1 MRVLR
6 DLLRDG
12 GIHNKNVVDSASRRI
27 DIANKKCKLR
37 LYTSPSKA
45 HNIFFDKRSGKPI
58 TQLGN
63 VLSPTWERFIP
74 TVGTSRSTNGNI
86 KKGLLWI
93 IEQAF
98 VLLFVFYPRYLKL
111 LPPTNSRMMLVGG
124 ISLSLMGIK

>member
-1 MRVLR
+1 MR
-6 DLLRDG
+6 
-12 GIHNKNVVDSASRRI
+12 I
-27 DIANKKCKLR
+27 
-37 LYTSPSKA
+37 
-45 HNIFFDKRSGKPI
+45 IFFDKRSGKPI

-98 VLLFVFYPRYLKL
+98 CFVVCFLSAVFEAAATNELTHDAGGWNLLIADGDKVMQEL
-111 LPPTNSRMMLVGG
+111 
-124 ISLSLMGIK
+124 

>member
-1 MRVLR
+1 MQA
-6 DLLRDG
+6 D
-12 GIHNKNVVDSASRRI
+12 AI
-27 DIANKKCKLR
+27 DIANKSAKKILR
-37 LYTSPSKA
+37 QAKRQADYLRPFGRKRI
-45 HNIFFDKRSGKPI
+45 IFS
-58 TQLGN
+58 QLGN

>member
-1 MRVLR
+1 MEGFLVKTLQ
-6 DLLRDG
+6 
-12 GIHNKNVVDSASRRI
+12 KVQTKVVH
-27 DIANKKCKLR
+27 IANKSAKKIPNLGMFC
-37 LYTSPSKA
+37 P
-45 HNIFFDKRSGKPI
+45 
-58 TQLGN
+58 QLGN